1 MVAVE
6 GDLGKVVEV
15 VGQPLRAVEEGHG
28 EDQVLRA
35 GLELLRGVAQ
45 IGERFAAVL
54 NVAPAERMA
63 PLVKQRQF
71 GILQVVEG
79 RIERREAL
87 FKIGQELRE
96 TGRSQPP
103 ALSSLAELSLVPPDL
118 SPSADSTA
126 SAIRAA

>member
-1 MVAVE
+1 ML
-6 GDLGKVVEV
+6 D
-15 VGQPLRAVEEGHG
+15 
-28 EDQVLRA
+28 
-35 GLELLRGVAQ
+35 GVAQ

-87 FKIGQELRE
+87 FNIGQELRE
-96 TGRSQPP
+96 TGRSQLLRLGLRPGG
-103 ALSSLAELSLVPPDL
+103 
-118 SPSADSTA
+118 AD
-126 SAIRAA
+126 